1 MPTQTITSLS
11 QLDLDTVYSYAD
23 YLLWRLDER
32 VELIRGKLAKM
43 SPAPNRRHQEI
54 ITNLFGLFLNK
65 MAIGAHCKIYT
76 APFDVRLVKNPLGK
90 LDNEVYTVVQPDLSI
105 ICDKAKLDERGCLGA
120 PDLIIEI
127 LSKGNSKQDLKTK
140 YELYQENGVKEY
152 WIIFPHEEV
161 LQQYVLAD
169 DHQYHLHQTY
179 PGDGP
184 VQAFL
189 FPDLQIELEGIFAE

>member
-11 QLDLDTVYSYAD
+11 QLDLDAVYSYAD

-90 LDNEVYTVVQPDLSI
+90 LDNEVYTVIQPDLHHLRQG
-105 ICDKAKLDERGCLGA
+105 KAGRAGLPRRTRSDHRDPGQRQLQARPQDQIRALPRKRGERILDH
-120 PDLIIEI
+120 
-127 LSKGNSKQDLKTK
+127 
-140 YELYQENGVKEY
+140 
-152 WIIFPHEEV
+152 FP
-161 LQQYVLAD
+161 
-169 DHQYHLHQTY
+169 
-179 PGDGP
+179 P
-184 VQAFL
+184 
-189 FPDLQIELEGIFAE
+189 